1 MPKYQDKDRSIL
13 PESRNRGPDRHH
25 DPGPFR
31 LGIPCRD
38 RKRTS
43 GFSPRAVRGP
53 GSPTRPA
60 PPVQMG
66 AARHPGTAG
75 TPAAP
80 PSPATR
86 TYAKPHFVQV
96 CSANL
101 FQASPTKCP
110 VLRKCGVSPSARWA
124 ARFRSR
130 WEVGGDT
137 PPHHPPDLSR
147 GAPGASLSVGARLRP
162 LSALPRPPRSA
173 GFAAPRPGRLR
184 PSLAPPQ
191 RRPLSGAALAPLKP
205 PSRQSVRHRVD
216 SRDCGVAV

>member
-1 MPKYQDKDRSIL
+1 MPIYQDKDRSIL

-38 RKRTS
+38 RKCTS

-110 VLRKCGVSPSARWA
+110 VLRKCGVSPGAGIS

-130 WEVGGDT
+130 WIVGGDT

-147 GAPGASLSVGARLRP
+147 GAPGAPLLRSARGSAPSRLRHVPRAPQLRRSAPGAAPPCRWLRHSAALYLVRRLRP
-162 LSALPRPPRSA
+162 
-173 GFAAPRPGRLR
+173 
-184 PSLAPPQ
+184 
-191 RRPLSGAALAPLKP
+191 
-205 PSRQSVRHRVD
+205 
-216 SRDCGVAV
+216 

>member
-1 MPKYQDKDRSIL
+1 MLPKYQDKDRSIL

-86 TYAKPHFVQV
+86 TYAKQGFVHLASQV
-96 CSANL
+96 AKGL
-101 FQASPTKCP
+101 RPTKPP
-110 VLRKCGVSPSARWA
+110 VLRKCGGLPWAGRA

-130 WEVGGDT
+130 REVGGGY
-137 PPHHPPDLSR
+137 PPAPPPR
-147 GAPGASLSVGARLRP
+147 PEQGRARCVPVGRRAASPLRRLRP
-162 LSALPRPPRSA
+162 VPRAPQASPLRARGGS
-173 GFAAPRPGRLR
+173 APRWLR
-184 PSLAPPQ
+184 HS
-191 RRPLSGAALAPLKP
+191 AALI
-205 PSRQSVRHRVD
+205 
-216 SRDCGVAV
+216 